1 MYRRARLTSI
11 CTAFATVVALTA
23 CGDTPART
31 STSTT
36 PAADSGGGGGSATAP
51 TSQTAAARGVKL
63 TRVGRLDNPVWITQ
77 APGDRS
83 RLFVV
88 EQPGRI
94 RVIRNGRT
102 LSQPF
107 ADLTSRLVSGGEQ
120 GLLSIAFAPD
130 YQQSGLLYAFFT
142 DRAGDERVVELRRG
156 SSPDRSDGSV
166 RTVLTQADEESNH
179 NGGLLLFGPDDRLYI
194 GIGDGGGA
202 FDRHGAHGNGQN
214 LNTLLGKI
222 LRIDP
227 RKSGG
232 KPYTVPADNPFVG
245 RSGAKPE
252 IWSYGLRNPWR
263 FSFDRQT
270 GDLSI
275 ADVGQNEIEE
285 IDFVPKKGARGAG
298 PGAGLNFGWRAWEGT
313 NRIDR
318 EINPRPVV
326 FPVLEYSHKSGGC
339 SVTGGYVVRDPRL
352 TSLRGQYVYGDF
364 CKGELM
370 AAKLKRPRASGN
382 RALGIRVPGIT
393 SFGEDLSGR
402 VYVISQ
408 SGPVYRL
415 DPR

>member
-1 MYRRARLTSI
+1 MLVGMYGRVRLTSFAAAI
-11 CTAFATVVALTA
+11 ATVVALTA

-36 PAADSGGGGGSATAP
+36 NASAPAPKTTTAG
-51 TSQTAAARGVKL
+51 AAARRGVKL
-63 TRVGRLDNPVWITQ
+63 TRVGRFDGPVWVTQ

-88 EQPGRI
+88 EQGGRI

-102 LSQPF
+102 LSRPF
-107 ADLTSRLVSGGEQ
+107 ADLSGSLVSGGEQ

-142 DRAGDERVVELRRG
+142 DRAGWERVVELRRG
-156 SSPDRSDGSV
+156 ANPDRAAAGF
-166 RTVLTQADEESNH
+166 RTVLRQSDSESNH
-179 NGGLLLFGPDDRLYI
+179 NGGLLLFGPDGKLYV

-214 LNTLLGKI
+214 LTTWLGKI

-227 RKSGG
+227 RRSGD
-232 KPYTVPADNPFVG
+232 KPYSVPADNPFVG

-252 IWSYGLRNPWR
+252 IWSWGLRNPWR

-285 IDFVPKKGARGAG
+285 VNFVPRAGASGAG
-298 PGAGLNFGWRAWEGT
+298 PGAGINFGWRAWEGT
-313 NRIDR
+313 KRIDR
-318 EINPRPVV
+318 AINPRPVA

-352 TSLRGQYVYGDF
+352 TALRGQYVYGDF

-370 AAKLKRPRASGN
+370 AAKLRTPRARGN
-382 RALGIRVPGIT
+382 HALGIDVPAIT

-402 VYVISQ
+402 VYVVSQ